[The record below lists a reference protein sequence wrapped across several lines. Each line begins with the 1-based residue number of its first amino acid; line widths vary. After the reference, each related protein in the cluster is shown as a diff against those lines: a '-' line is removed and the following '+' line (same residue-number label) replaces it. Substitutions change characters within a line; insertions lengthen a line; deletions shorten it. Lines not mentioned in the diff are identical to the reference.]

1 MQVDSPKR
9 PSLDERLEIELG
21 INMRDD
27 NDQDIPDAP
36 TPPPPDHGIEVPIQ
50 VNLLRNQSILNHQRN
65 NQRFV
70 RVGNVMEV
78 VPAMDPPEEIFA
90 TPVPIIKRTRYLIL
104 LI

>member
-1 MQVDSPKR
+1 
-9 PSLDERLEIELG
+9 
-21 INMRDD
+21 MRDD
-27 NDQDIPDAP
+27 DDQDIPDAP

-50 VNLLRNQSILNHQRN
+50 VNLLRKGPSNHERN

-70 RVGNVMEV
+70 RVGNMMEV